1 MSHLRFS
8 PGEYQAIRE
17 IGRSL
22 NLNRCRPQ
30 TLKRLLAGSLA
41 VSLPGLAGRI
51 SALKREEMQLL
62 HDHLRGQR
70 QPQPRDELTAD
81 EFSLLELACGPLLD
95 RARFLHAL
103 KATLI
108 QHFLPNHPTLAAKL
122 VRASLSR
129 FEALCDQVK
138 ARREGS
144 S

>member
-17 IGRSL
+17 VCQTL

-30 TLKRLLAGSLA
+30 TLKRILAGSLA
-41 VSLPGLAGRI
+41 ALPDLAGRI
-51 SALKREEMQLL
+51 TALKREEMQLL
-62 HDHLRGQR
+62 HDHLRGHS
-70 QPQPRDELTAD
+70 QPQQREELTAD
-81 EFSLLELACGPLLD
+81 EFSLLESACRPLLD
-95 RARFLHAL
+95 HARFLHAL
-103 KATLI
+103 KSMLI
-108 QHFLPNHPTLAAKL
+108 QHFLPDHPALAAKL
-122 VRASLSR
+122 VRASHSR